1 MWNII
6 IEIFINVMEKLLA
19 ASTLVFRFQI
29 PQN

>member
-6 IEIFINVMEKLLA
+6 IEIFINVMEKPLA